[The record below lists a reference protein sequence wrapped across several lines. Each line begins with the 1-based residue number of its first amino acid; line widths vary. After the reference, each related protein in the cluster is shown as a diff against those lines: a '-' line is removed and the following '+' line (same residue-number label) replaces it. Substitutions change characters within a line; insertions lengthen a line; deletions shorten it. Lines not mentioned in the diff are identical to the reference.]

1 MDHSQMIE
9 CMALAR
15 SEAIPGPFKHPED
28 LGEGNVW
35 GEGDVWPRRPFAD
48 AYGVRNLKVYLID
61 GRMDKHR
68 VAVGIR

>member
-1 MDHSQMIE
+1 MIE

-28 LGEGNVW
+28 L